1 MSEPSPVRLADV
13 LSWRTN
19 RPKTFSLETN
29 RPEINCPETNRPM
42 TNRPM
47 TFSSLNWGKK
57 WVSLF
62 PNKLGKNHICL
73 STLSQSAQKT
83 QIAQFFCALW
93 VKAHSARGGR
103 GVNRKHHPAESCD
116 LRFGFQ
122 SARKIF
128 QSARKNF
135 PCALRKNLKTLL
147 SVGWCLHYNV
157 QLLFY
162 HCC

>member
-1 MSEPSPVRLADV
+1 
-13 LSWRTN
+13 
-19 RPKTFSLETN
+19 
-29 RPEINCPETNRPM
+29 M

-103 GVNRKHHPAESCD
+103 GVNRKHHPSERCD
-116 LRFGFQ
+116 LRFGSQ
-122 SARKIF
+122 SAVRMEMFSKRTEKFEITLGSPCSRLCNLEEQVLKCSIF
-128 QSARKNF
+128 CESDAAQR
-135 PCALRKNLKTLL
+135 L
-147 SVGWCLHYNV
+147 SFNSEAPVLTG
-157 QLLFY
+157 
-162 HCC
+162 